1 MPRSIE
7 TPLARAMGLSLAA
20 ALAGAAM
27 LALAA
32 PRQASVPGVEEI
44 TARHLEADLRFV
56 ASDALE
62 GRATPSRGLD
72 VAALFLATRLERAG
86 VRPAGD
92 TGSYFQKIALRQ
104 SRVVPA
110 ETTAGL
116 GDRTFAYGDDLLAA
130 PTPGTASGPLVYV
143 GHGYVLRAKKIDAY
157 AGIDVKGKIL
167 VAAAGY
173 PDNVSRRDLRGT
185 VGQDYHTPVSYAAAH
200 GATGVVFLPT
210 NETLSSWART
220 RTAQVERGDT
230 IVERLHGSEP
240 RVPAITASAALTTA
254 IFANESLRP
263 RESIAV
269 SITGKPASAF
279 ALTLS
284 KVLRFTVGVTRTEV
298 VTQNVVGAVDGAD
311 PALRKEYVAIGAH
324 YDHVGMETGK
334 GDTIF
339 NGADDDGS
347 GTVAVL
353 AIAEALARTTPR
365 PRRSVLFVWHAGE
378 ERGLWGSR
386 YFTRYPTVLLRDIV
400 AQLNI
405 DMIGR
410 SRRPGDT
417 DAVNRNLTGPDAIYV
432 IGSTMMSSTL
442 GRVSR
447 EANASLYGLTFD
459 YKYDAPDDPERLFYR
474 SDHYEYARQGIPII
488 FYFDGVH
495 EDYHRVGDSVDKID
509 FAKMEKVTR
518 TIYATARAVA
528 DLPTRPAVDKG
539 LPRQLTEP

>member
-1 MPRSIE
+1 MPRPIE
-7 TPLARAMGLSLAA
+7 KPLARAAGVTLAA
-20 ALAGAAM
+20 ALASAAV
-27 LALAA
+27 LSLAA
-32 PRQASVPGVEEI
+32 PRAGVPGVEEI
-44 TARHLEADLRFV
+44 TAPRLEADLRFV

-72 VAALFLATRLERAG
+72 VAALFLATRLARAG

-92 TGSYFQKIALRQ
+92 DGSYFQKIALRQ
-104 SRVVPA
+104 SRIVPA
-110 ETTAGL
+110 ETTASL

-130 PTPGTASGPLVYV
+130 PTPGIASGPLVYV
-143 GHGYVLRAKKIDAY
+143 GHGYVLKAKKIDAY

-167 VAAAGY
+167 LAAAGY

-220 RTAQVERGDT
+220 RTVQVEHGDT
-230 IVERLHGSEP
+230 IVEKLQGSEP
-240 RVPAITASAALTTA
+240 KVPAITASAALTTA
-254 IFANESLRP
+254 IFANEPLRP
-263 RESIAV
+263 REAIGV
-269 SITGKPASAF
+269 NIEGKPASAF
-279 ALTLS
+279 ALTPS
-284 KVLRFTVGVTRTEV
+284 KVLRFTVGVTRAEV

-311 PALRKEYVAIGAH
+311 PVLRKEYVAIGAH
-324 YDHVGMETGK
+324 YDHVGMESGK

-353 AIAEALARTTPR
+353 AIAEALARATPR

-386 YFTRYPTVLLRDIV
+386 YFTRYPTVPIRDIV

-417 DAVNRNLTGPDAIYV
+417 DQANRNLTGPDTIYV

-495 EDYHRVGDSVDKID
+495 EDYHRVTDSVDKID

-518 TIYATARAVA
+518 TIYATARALA
-528 DLPTRPAVDKG
+528 GLPTRPAVDKAM
-539 LPRQLTEP
+539 PRQITEP